1 MDWITNLYNSFK
13 NKAYQLWTKSTMRP
27 EEKAAENDQQL
38 QNIIAMLRAEAA
50 AAEAIEDDG
59 WGPEYEEDWNPAQE
73 AREARQIK
81 EWKESQLQ
89 ALADTKPA

>member
-1 MDWITNLYNSFK
+1 
-13 NKAYQLWTKSTMRP
+13 
-27 EEKAAENDQQL
+27 
-38 QNIIAMLRAEAA
+38 MLGAEAA

-89 ALADTKPA
+89 ALVDTNQG